1 MSLIILYGSSAENRD
16 SLNPILFLNFRT
28 LWQQINIH
36 LMYTYIYIYILTC
49 GTLVLNLIYQ
59 TPTHPCNTCI
69 LGMYLIKV
77 NTPIFCRIERRL
89 NTYFLF
95 CKRKLFSAPCKSTK
109 VFCNLHLLCVL
120 LATTLVKNP
129 ISAKKGFL

>member
-1 MSLIILYGSSAENRD
+1 M
-16 SLNPILFLNFRT
+16 
-28 LWQQINIH
+28 W
-36 LMYTYIYIYILTC
+36 YTSTQS
-49 GTLVLNLIYQ
+49 NLSD
-59 TPTHPCNTCI
+59 THPPMQCMHTRY
-69 LGMYLIKV
+69 MYLIKV